1 MDSLDLAGLPG
12 PPEVPKTGKDFLL
25 LWFRLLLRLVG
36 FGPNHQS
43 VIFVEGLSGR
53 QEGFLLG
60 LLLY

>member
-1 MDSLDLAGLPG
+1 MEGFDLAGLSG

-25 LWFRLLLRLVG
+25 LWFRFLSRLVG
-36 FGPNHQS
+36 FGPKS
-43 VIFVEGLSGR
+43 KYILVEGLSGP